1 MCPLMWNTGVS
12 SVKRDDIVIR
22 EVDFSDFENQF
33 SISTNHT
40 QFGYDCYQNEGK
52 PFGLFYTHW
61 GSELFEGKVR
71 FVFMQG
77 SQIVEKFQPID
88 IKVQGNWDG
97 KKIQCYV
104 TAAPGTYQLVPLF
117 QRKGESTWFKAIDYE
132 QNGSAAEWMY
142 EVKAPAPDN
151 LPALRD
157 ILLEKEG
164 DNTNFLSYRIP
175 YNESFNV
182 VYTLS
187 NKGKKALKGEIKAVW
202 EREFKLKSN
211 SYRPGTQK
219 QNTTNDVQWADEIGR
234 VSVDIQP
241 GIRYWKGIMECKVTK
256 YYAKPTDSYG
266 NEYAGPVIHLYW
278 KPEGSSEWTLLRPDA
293 DYLFNN
299 NYQGADVWDET
310 LNYINV
316 SLADWYN

>member
-1 MCPLMWNTGVS
+1 
-12 SVKRDDIVIR
+12 
-22 EVDFSDFENQF
+22 
-33 SISTNHT
+33 
-40 QFGYDCYQNEGK
+40 
-52 PFGLFYTHW
+52 
-61 GSELFEGKVR
+61 
-71 FVFMQG
+71 MQG

-88 IKVQGNWDG
+88 IKVQGDWDG

-132 QNGSAAEWMY
+132 QNGSPEEWMY

-164 DNTNFLSYRIP
+164 DNTNFLAYRVP
-175 YNESFNV
+175 FNESFNV

-234 VSVDIQP
+234 
-241 GIRYWKGIMECKVTK
+241 
-256 YYAKPTDSYG
+256 
-266 NEYAGPVIHLYW
+266 
-278 KPEGSSEWTLLRPDA
+278 
-293 DYLFNN
+293 
-299 NYQGADVWDET
+299 
-310 LNYINV
+310 
-316 SLADWYN
+316 

>member
-1 MCPLMWNTGVS
+1 
-12 SVKRDDIVIR
+12 
-22 EVDFSDFENQF
+22 
-33 SISTNHT
+33 
-40 QFGYDCYQNEGK
+40 
-52 PFGLFYTHW
+52 
-61 GSELFEGKVR
+61 
-71 FVFMQG
+71 
-77 SQIVEKFQPID
+77 
-88 IKVQGNWDG
+88 
-97 KKIQCYV
+97 
-104 TAAPGTYQLVPLF
+104 
-117 QRKGESTWFKAIDYE
+117 
-132 QNGSAAEWMY
+132 MY

-278 KPEGSSEWTLLRPDA
+278 KPEGSSEWTLLRLDA